1 MKQNWFLYKLEPFR
15 PLYLG
20 GYFNVPHK
28 RSRLWL
34 FGDQAIAKRLA
45 FMNGCDYADFR
56 DYIRICQTGL
66 APVGRSTKPSRTNHK
81 TNHKTNH
88 RANHQPTSLKDLA

>member
-34 FGDQAIAKRLA
+34 LGDRLVAKRLA
-45 FMNGCDYADFR
+45 LMNGCDYADFR
-56 DYIRICQTGL
+56 DYIRICQTGSV
-66 APVGRSTKPSRTNHK
+66 PVGRSKNQHSNPHSTPVT
-81 TNHKTNH
+81 
-88 RANHQPTSLKDLA
+88 LKDLA